1 MPPDR
6 PGHRTPYDT
15 RRPPHA
21 QPRTATAPASAF
33 EHPKTI
39 SHCGHADAS
48 ITLNWYA
55 HAMPGNDKQ
64 AADLLAAVMEHPE
77 KAAKTV

>member
-1 MPPDR
+1 MKIN
-6 PGHRTPYDT
+6 
-15 RRPPHA
+15 
-21 QPRTATAPASAF
+21 Q
-33 EHPKTI
+33 HPKTI

-55 HAMPGNDKQ
+55 HAMPGNDEQ
-64 AADLLAAVMEHPE
+64 AANLLAAVMEHPE

>member
-1 MPPDR
+1 MR
-6 PGHRTPYDT
+6 LLCKVT
-15 RRPPHA
+15 
-21 QPRTATAPASAF
+21 
-33 EHPKTI
+33 KTI

-77 KAAKTV
+77 KAAKTA

>member
-1 MPPDR
+1 MLLSD
-6 PGHRTPYDT
+6 
-15 RRPPHA
+15 
-21 QPRTATAPASAF
+21 AF
-33 EHPKTI
+33 TFSVAETI

-77 KAAKTV
+77 KAAKTA